1 MNKDYIKYTIEEKLN
16 NSAVVTFV
24 EVSKN
29 GVIKNGIKFQRSDSQ
44 IAPVVYYDS
53 NDSDDEII
61 NHVIDCF
68 IESGDPGVN
77 IDELNSNLS
86 NWDWAKSRVY
96 PRLFN
101 TDKNHTNEI
110 VDYALAG
117 DVGVCFYICIDDD
130 RTMSTKVLQYM
141 LDVWNITID
150 DLKKAAKENLNKEL
164 VFDGMFN
171 VMFSEPNK
179 KRIIDMSDNMTV
191 GTMLN
196 KSFGASAI
204 LLLADLINNGE
215 IDNRDYYILPSSIHE
230 TILLKE
236 FDEAFKTMVKE
247 VNSTVVNPEEFLS
260 DNVFKYNASTQEI
273 EVI

>member
-16 NSAVVTFV
+16 NGAVVTFV
-24 EVSKN
+24 EVEKN
-29 GVIKNGIKFQRSDSQ
+29 GVIKDGIKIQKNDSQ

-53 NDSDDEII
+53 NGSDDEII
-61 NHVIDCF
+61 NHTINCF
-68 IESGDPGVN
+68 VESGDPGVN
-77 IDELNSNLS
+77 IDELNNNLS

-96 PRLFN
+96 PRLYN
-101 TDKNHTNEI
+101 TDKSHTNEI
-110 VDYALAG
+110 VNYTLAG
-117 DVGVCFYICIDDD
+117 DVGVCFYIYIDND

-141 LDVWNITID
+141 LGVWNITID

-164 VFDGMFN
+164 IFDGMFN
-171 VMFSEPNK
+171 VMFDRSTEERTIN
-179 KRIIDMSDNMTV
+179 MSNVMTV
-191 GTMLN
+191 GTTSN
-196 KSFGASAI
+196 KLFGASAI

-215 IDNRDYYILPSSIHE
+215 IEDRDYYILPSSIHE

-236 FDEAFKTMVKE
+236 FDESFKTMVKE